1 MAKINIVFNNKNYQ
15 VEDSNF
21 APYSNALKSHFSS
34 IMNGSGTTINFD
46 GTTYNIDSAKLE
58 AARNAFVAHLGTVS
72 GSGYK
77 VKVGNVEYG
86 VDSGKVAGAVAE
98 IEAVLGGAISGDGGN
113 ELVKSEHGFYY
124 NVPYVFTWENDAIEA
139 FVFHEDGD
147 ISTYISGNTESDI
160 LRKEDLIFTNCGT
173 YESFVNWYE
182 QNGVHISVSEDG
194 MHFIM
199 AQNIDGNT
207 AQHVYTIDTGL
218 TEHGIY
224 YEHIYKDAEGN
235 TFLFYLGNDGE
246 LTTSTGNKYICAI
259 GNDIEAFNATKMHAW
274 RRDNYLLNASIDGKV
289 LFLTVYGGNY
299 RLELGEKV
307 DAPYLP
313 K

>member
-1 MAKINIVFNNKNYQ
+1 MAKINIVFNDKNYSI
-15 VEDSNF
+15 EEASFSAAAD
-21 APYSNALKSHFSS
+21 ALKQHLSTA
-34 IMNGSGTTINFD
+34 MNGSGATINL
-46 GTTYNIDSAKLE
+46 GGVSYGIDSAKLATATSE
-58 AARNAFVAHLGTVS
+58 FISHLGKIA
-72 GSGYK
+72 GNGRK
-77 VKVGNVEYG
+77 VVVGGVEYG
-86 VDSGKVAGAVAE
+86 IDSGKVSGAVAE

-124 NVPYVFTWENDAIEA
+124 NVPYMYTWEYDAIEA

-147 ISTYISGNTESDI
+147 MILYISGNTESDI
-160 LRKEDLIFTNCGT
+160 LRKEDLIYSDCLP
-173 YESFVNWYE
+173 YEIFVNWNE
-182 QNGVHISVSEDG
+182 QNGNTISVSEDG
-194 MHFIM
+194 MNFIM
-199 AQNIDGNT
+199 TQNRDGNT
-207 AQHVYTIDTGL
+207 TQYVYTIDTGL

-246 LTTSTGNKYICAI
+246 LTTSTGSKYVCTI

-274 RRDNYLLNASIDGKV
+274 SVGDYQLNASIDGKV
-289 LFLTVYGGNY
+289 LFLNVYGDTY